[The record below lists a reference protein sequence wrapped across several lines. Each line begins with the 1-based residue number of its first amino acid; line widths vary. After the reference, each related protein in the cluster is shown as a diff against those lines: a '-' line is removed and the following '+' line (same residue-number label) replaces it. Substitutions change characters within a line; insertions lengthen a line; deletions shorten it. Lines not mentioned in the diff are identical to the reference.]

1 MKRPVRLSIALSGVP
16 VPEAREPRLLS
27 VQQVAERCNLSY
39 GGVVAA
45 INRGELRAA
54 RLGRRLRIPEDAVG
68 EWIASQMVQPRRQGP
83 PARPGLLPE
92 PRPPVADEAGS
103 VARLVALERG
113 DAA

>member
-16 VPEAREPRLLS
+16 TPEVREPRLLS

-83 PARPGLLPE
+83 RAPRGSLPG
-92 PRPPVADEAGS
+92 RGRAAADEAGS

-113 DAA
+113 QAA

>member
-68 EWIASQMVQPRRQGP
+68 EWIASQMVQPRRLGS
-83 PARPGLLPE
+83 AGAAGF
-92 PRPPVADEAGS
+92 VAGAAAAG
-103 VARLVALERG
+103 G
-113 DAA
+113 G